1 LISPFL
7 IDLVNNDLDFL
18 DFIKYYGSPKKK
30 SYIFLDEAQRVSE
43 IGILTKRYYDLG
55 LNLKFIIS
63 GSPSL

>member
-7 IDLVNNDLDFL
+7 IDLVNNDRDFL
-18 DFIKYYGSPKKK
+18 DFIKYYGSPEKK